1 MFEIGWSELL
11 LIAVV
16 ALIAV
21 GPKELPTVLRT
32 LGQWTSK
39 LRRMASEFQ
48 SQFQE
53 AMREAEMADLKKQV
67 DDMTS
72 QAQSY
77 ANFDPVSEV
86 RRELESTQQQI
97 ESAMVDKA
105 GADAPSAPVPAE
117 PNTAPAGAE
126 PAVAPST
133 EVAAPAS
140 AAPRRRKPPLP
151 TPPSPTANP
160 HEPRGRREG
169 DRGDQSAADGALDR
183 AAFAADQGADRLRHR
198 LCRLLLLRQDDL
210 QRADLAVRLGR
221 GPGE

>member
-16 ALIAV
+16 ALIAI

-32 LGQWTSK
+32 LGQWMSK

-67 DDMTS
+67 DEMTS

-77 ANFDPVSEV
+77 ASFDPVSEV
-86 RRELESTQQQI
+86 KRELESTQQQI

-105 GADAPSAPVPAE
+105 GAASPSPPVAAE
-117 PNTAPAGAE
+117 PSTSPAGAE
-126 PAVAPST
+126 PAVAPGT
-133 EVAAPAS
+133 DVAAPAS
-140 AAPRRRKPPLP
+140 AAPEPATADADAAKP
-151 TPPSPTANP
+151 
-160 HEPRGRREG
+160 
-169 DRGDQSAADGALDR
+169 DGKPA
-183 AAFAADQGADRLRHR
+183 
-198 LCRLLLLRQDDL
+198 
-210 QRADLAVRLGR
+210 
-221 GPGE
+221 

>member
-11 LIAVV
+11 LIGIV
-16 ALIAV
+16 ALIAI

-32 LGQWTSK
+32 LGQWMSK

-97 ESAMVDKA
+97 ESAMVNPE
-105 GADAPSAPVPAE
+105 GAATPSPPVAAE
-117 PNTAPAGAE
+117 PDTSPTGPAS
-126 PAVAPST
+126 AVAPPTDAPAPSP
-133 EVAAPAS
+133 AAPEPATADAD
-140 AAPRRRKPPLP
+140 AAKP
-151 TPPSPTANP
+151 
-160 HEPRGRREG
+160 
-169 DRGDQSAADGALDR
+169 DGKPA
-183 AAFAADQGADRLRHR
+183 
-198 LCRLLLLRQDDL
+198 
-210 QRADLAVRLGR
+210 
-221 GPGE
+221 

>member
-16 ALIAV
+16 ALIAI

-32 LGQWTSK
+32 LGQWMSK

-77 ANFDPVSEV
+77 ANFDPVGEV

-97 ESAMVDKA
+97 ESAMAEKPAAETASPPVA
-105 GADAPSAPVPAE
+105 AQSAATPVGGEADAAPGRYIAAPSAAE
-117 PNTAPAGAE
+117 AE
-126 PAVAPST
+126 PANAGSD
-133 EVAAPAS
+133 PA
-140 AAPRRRKPPLP
+140 KP
-151 TPPSPTANP
+151 
-160 HEPRGRREG
+160 
-169 DRGDQSAADGALDR
+169 DGKPA
-183 AAFAADQGADRLRHR
+183 
-198 LCRLLLLRQDDL
+198 
-210 QRADLAVRLGR
+210 
-221 GPGE
+221 

>member
-11 LIAVV
+11 LIGIV
-16 ALIAV
+16 ALIAI

-32 LGQWTSK
+32 LGQWMSK

-67 DDMTS
+67 DEMTS

-97 ESAMVDKA
+97 ESAMV
-105 GADAPSAPVPAE
+105 
-117 PNTAPAGAE
+117 NPAGAATPSPPVAAE
-126 PAVAPST
+126 PSTSPAVAAPVT
-133 EVAAPAS
+133 DAAAPATDVAAPS
-140 AAPRRRKPPLP
+140 CAAPEPATADADAAKP
-151 TPPSPTANP
+151 
-160 HEPRGRREG
+160 
-169 DRGDQSAADGALDR
+169 DGKPA
-183 AAFAADQGADRLRHR
+183 
-198 LCRLLLLRQDDL
+198 
-210 QRADLAVRLGR
+210 
-221 GPGE
+221 

>member
-11 LIAVV
+11 LIGIV
-16 ALIAV
+16 ALIAI

-32 LGQWTSK
+32 LGQWMSK

-67 DDMTS
+67 DEMTS

-97 ESAMVDKA
+97 EGAMV
-105 GADAPSAPVPAE
+105 
-117 PNTAPAGAE
+117 NPAGAATASPPVAVE
-126 PAVAPST
+126 PSTSPAGPAPAVAPPT
-133 EVAAPAS
+133 DVAAPPS
-140 AAPRRRKPPLP
+140 AAPEPATADAAKP
-151 TPPSPTANP
+151 
-160 HEPRGRREG
+160 
-169 DRGDQSAADGALDR
+169 DGKPA
-183 AAFAADQGADRLRHR
+183 
-198 LCRLLLLRQDDL
+198 
-210 QRADLAVRLGR
+210 
-221 GPGE
+221 

>member
-16 ALIAV
+16 ALIAI

-32 LGQWTSK
+32 LGQWMSK

-97 ESAMVDKA
+97 ESAVVDKA
-105 GADAPSAPVPAE
+105 GVDTPSLPVTAE
-117 PNTAPAGAE
+117 PNTSPSNAAPVAAE
-126 PAVAPST
+126 PAVAPGT
-133 EVAAPAS
+133 DVAAPAS
-140 AAPRRRKPPLP
+140 AAP
-151 TPPSPTANP
+151 
-160 HEPRGRREG
+160 EPVTT
-169 DRGDQSAADGALDR
+169 
-183 AAFAADQGADRLRHR
+183 GADAAKP
-198 LCRLLLLRQDDL
+198 DGKP
-210 QRADLAVRLGR
+210 A
-221 GPGE
+221 